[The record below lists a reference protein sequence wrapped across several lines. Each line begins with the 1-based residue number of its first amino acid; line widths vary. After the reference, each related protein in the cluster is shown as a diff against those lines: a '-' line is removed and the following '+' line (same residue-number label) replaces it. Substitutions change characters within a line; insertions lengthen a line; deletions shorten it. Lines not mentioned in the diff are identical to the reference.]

1 MERTNVTLETERAN
15 GPTLDVYDDDDDD
28 DDDDDEI
35 VNALHSD
42 TEKLTPVLHVIS
54 KT

>member
-28 DDDDDEI
+28 DYDDEI

>member
-1 MERTNVTLETERAN
+1 MERTTVTLETERAN
-15 GPTLDVYDDDDDD
+15 GPTLDVY